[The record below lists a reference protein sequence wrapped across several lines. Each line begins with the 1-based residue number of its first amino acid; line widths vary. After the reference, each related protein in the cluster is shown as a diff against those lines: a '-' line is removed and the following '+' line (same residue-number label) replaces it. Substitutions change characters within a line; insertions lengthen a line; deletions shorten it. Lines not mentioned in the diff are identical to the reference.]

1 MRRQGY
7 TLLEMILVL
16 AVMVIL
22 ASLTIP
28 SLSTMYGQY
37 KVTASCDTIKGA
49 MATARS
55 QAIEDG
61 IPYRFAFVPGK
72 GNYRVA
78 PDLPGFWTG
87 LTGPQKDSNGNKV
100 LVLEGSLPNGIG
112 FPEGDTAFIAD
123 PDATTALELDEVQQN
138 QWRPIAVFLP
148 DGSARVADDTPR
160 DLIVIP
166 IGARESATMVVRL
179 RCLTGTVSIRRL
191 DAQGDQ

>member
-1 MRRQGY
+1 
-7 TLLEMILVL
+7 
-16 AVMVIL
+16 VMVIL

-37 KVTASCDTIKGA
+37 KVTASCDTVKSA
-49 MATARS
+49 MATARG

-78 PDLPGFWTG
+78 PDQPGFWNGATG
-87 LTGPQKDSNGNKV
+87 AQQDSNGNKV
-100 LVLEGSLPNGIG
+100 LVLEGSLPNGVA

-123 PDATTALELDEVQQN
+123 QNAATALEIDDVQQS
-138 QWRPIAVFLP
+138 QWKPIAVFMP

-160 DLIVIP
+160 DPIVIP
-166 IGARESATMVVRL
+166 IGAHESATMVVRL
-179 RCLTGTVSIRRL
+179 RCLTGTVSVRRL
-191 DAQGDQ
+191 DAQGDR